1 MLNRL
6 RSFIS
11 RRGAPVAPIELTVVD
26 QWVLKTLFLA
36 GNRPVDREAIVQSV
50 LIERPELLSLEVD
63 AALFRMQRAGF
74 VSLTEAGYLPARS
87 AGALRSVIPNHPTT
101 NLDYYG

>member
-1 MLNRL
+1 MLSRL
-6 RSFIS
+6 RRFIS
-11 RRGAPVAPIELTVVD
+11 RRDAPVVPIEITVVD
-26 QWVLKTLFLA
+26 QWVIKTLFLA

-50 LIERPELLSLEVD
+50 LNERPELLSLEVD
-63 AALFRMQRAGF
+63 AALFRLQRAGF
-74 VSLTEAGYLPARS
+74 VSRTEAGYLPARS

>member
-1 MLNRL
+1 MLSRL
-6 RSFIS
+6 RRFIS
-11 RRGAPVAPIELTVVD
+11 RRDAPVVPIEITVVD
-26 QWVLKTLFLA
+26 QWVIKTLFLA

-50 LIERPELLSLEVD
+50 LNERPELLSLEVD
-63 AALFRMQRAGF
+63 AALFRLQRAGF